1 MKSSKIMRK
10 KKVRLIKEKVGKLK
24 KRKKVNLDFQTLTK
38 NRIWLKLLLLI
49 LC

>member
-10 KKVRLIKEKVGKLK
+10 KVKLIREGVGKLK
-24 KRKKVNLDFQTLTK
+24 KRKKANLDFQTLTK